1 MQAEEPMTVNE
12 WRICLIEV
20 RPIAYHP
27 EQGQATNRTARK
39 PRDPRGSVRTR
50 FMFTLRRY
58 EPADREAVEYLH
70 VHAIQQAGA
79 YLGRGPWD
87 DDVYAI
93 EEVYLKNR
101 GEFLIGECDSQF
113 VAMGALKRTS
123 PERAEIKRMRVH
135 PDYQGRGYGQLI
147 LDELE
152 ARARALGYQT
162 LHLDTSILQIPAQRL
177 YEKNGFREV
186 GRDIYQ
192 DLEVILYEK
201 QLS

>member
-1 MQAEEPMTVNE
+1 
-12 WRICLIEV
+12 
-20 RPIAYHP
+20 
-27 EQGQATNRTARK
+27 
-39 PRDPRGSVRTR
+39 
-50 FMFTLRRY
+50 MFTLRRY
-58 EPADREAVEYLH
+58 EPTDREAVEYLH
-70 VHAIQQAGA
+70 VYAIQQTGA

-93 EEVYLKNR
+93 EDVYLKNQ
-101 GEFLIGECDSQF
+101 GEFLIGEYGGQF

-135 PDYQGRGYGQLI
+135 PAYQGRGYGQLM
-147 LDELE
+147 LTELE

-162 LHLDTSILQIPAQRL
+162 LHLDTSIVQIAAQKL
-177 YEKNGFREV
+177 YEKNGYREV
-186 GRDIYQ
+186 GRDMYQ